1 MRKNSLV
8 MAGAFALVLVA
19 ALIFSMSSVS
29 PDTAM
34 AAPAPAPTPVSAT
47 DSGGNN
53 AVVTFWSGEAL
64 TATGASS
71 VQNVMDFERVDLQTT
86 IDQGTTPNTV
96 TLKLQ
101 FSNDG
106 TNWIDGATVVTANV
120 ADAGAMQQYA
130 LFGRYARLYATAG
143 NSESVTVTAIGV
155 AK

>member
-19 ALIFSMSSVS
+19 ALIFSMSSVT

-101 FSNDG
+101 FSNDN
-106 TNWIDGATVVTANV
+106 TNWVDGATVVTANV

-130 LFGRYARLYATAG
+130 VFGRYARLYATAG

>member
-19 ALIFSMSSVS
+19 ALIFSMSSVA

-34 AAPAPAPTPVSAT
+34 AAPAPAPTPVSVS

-53 AVVTFWSGEAL
+53 ALVTFWSGEAL

-86 IDQGTTPNTV
+86 IDQGTTPNTI

-101 FSNDG
+101 FSNDN
-106 TNWIDGATVVTANV
+106 TNWVDGATVVTANV

-130 LFGRYARLYATAG
+130 VFGRYARLYATAG

>member
-1 MRKNSLV
+1 MRKNTLV
-8 MAGAFALVLVA
+8 MVGAIAFVLMA
-19 ALIFSMSSVS
+19 ALIFSMSAGT

-71 VQNVMDFERVDLQTT
+71 IQNVMDFERVDLQTT

>member
-19 ALIFSMSSVS
+19 ALIFSMSSVT

-71 VQNVMDFERVDLQTT
+71 VQNVMDFERV
-86 IDQGTTPNTV
+86 
-96 TLKLQ
+96 
-101 FSNDG
+101 
-106 TNWIDGATVVTANV
+106 
-120 ADAGAMQQYA
+120 AG
-130 LFGRYARLYATAG
+130 
-143 NSESVTVTAIGV
+143 
-155 AK
+155 

>member
-19 ALIFSMSSVS
+19 ALIFSMSSVA

-71 VQNVMDFERVDLQTT
+71 VQNVMDFERVDRQTT

-101 FSNDG
+101 FSNDN
-106 TNWIDGATVVTANV
+106 TNWVDGATVVTANV

-130 LFGRYARLYATAG
+130 VLGRYARLYATAG

>member
-19 ALIFSMSSVS
+19 ALIFSMSSVA

-71 VQNVMDFERVDLQTT
+71 IQNVMDFERVDLQTT

>member
-19 ALIFSMSSVS
+19 ALIFSMSSVT

>member
-1 MRKNSLV
+1 MRKNTLV

-19 ALIFSMSSVS
+19 ALIFSMSSVA

-34 AAPAPAPTPVSAT
+34 AAPAPAPTPVSVS

-53 AVVTFWSGEAL
+53 ALVTFWSGEAL

-86 IDQGTTPNTV
+86 IDQGTTPNTI

-101 FSNDG
+101 FSNDN
-106 TNWIDGATVVTANV
+106 TNWVDGATVVTANV

-130 LFGRYARLYATAG
+130 VFGRYARLYATAG

>member
-1 MRKNSLV
+1 MRKNTLV

-19 ALIFSMSSVS
+19 ALIFSMSSVA

-71 VQNVMDFERVDLQTT
+71 IQNVMDFERVDLQTT

>member
-19 ALIFSMSSVS
+19 ALIFSMSSVT

-106 TNWIDGATVVTANV
+106 TNWIDGATVVSANV

>member
-19 ALIFSMSSVS
+19 ALIFSMSSVT

-86 IDQGTTPNTV
+86 IDQGTTPNTI

-101 FSNDG
+101 FSNDN
-106 TNWIDGATVVTANV
+106 TNWVDGATVVTANV

-130 LFGRYARLYATAG
+130 VFGRYARLYATAG

>member
-106 TNWIDGATVVTANV
+106 TNWIDGATVVSANV
-120 ADAGAMQQYA
+120 ADAGSMQQYA

>member
-1 MRKNSLV
+1 MRKNTLV

-19 ALIFSMSSVS
+19 ALIFSMSSVA

-34 AAPAPAPTPVSAT
+34 AAPAPAPTPVSVS

-53 AVVTFWSGEAL
+53 ALVTFWSGEAL

-101 FSNDG
+101 FSNDN
-106 TNWIDGATVVTANV
+106 TNWVDGATVVTANV

-130 LFGRYARLYATAG
+130 VFGRYARLYATAG

>member
-1 MRKNSLV
+1 MRKNTLV

-19 ALIFSMSSVS
+19 ALIFSMSSVA

-106 TNWIDGATVVTANV
+106 TNWIDGATVVSANV

>member
-101 FSNDG
+101 FSNDN
-106 TNWIDGATVVTANV
+106 TNWVDGATVVTANV

-130 LFGRYARLYATAG
+130 VFGRYARLYATAG

>member
-71 VQNVMDFERVDLQTT
+71 VQNVMDVERVDLQTT

-106 TNWIDGATVVTANV
+106 TNWIDGATVVSANV

>member
-19 ALIFSMSSVS
+19 ALIFSMSSVT

-71 VQNVMDFERVDLQTT
+71 VQNVMDFERIDLQTT
-86 IDQGTTPNTV
+86 IDQGTTPNTI

>member
-19 ALIFSMSSVS
+19 ALIFSMSSVT

-34 AAPAPAPTPVSAT
+34 AAPMPAPTPVSAT

-86 IDQGTTPNTV
+86 IDQGTTHNTV

>member
-8 MAGAFALVLVA
+8 MVGAVALVLMA
-19 ALIFSMSSVS
+19 ALIFSMSAGT

>member
-71 VQNVMDFERVDLQTT
+71 VQNVIDFERVDLQTT

-106 TNWIDGATVVTANV
+106 TNWIDGATVVSANV

>member
-1 MRKNSLV
+1 MRKNTLV

-19 ALIFSMSSVS
+19 ALIFSMSSVA

-34 AAPAPAPTPVSAT
+34 AAPAPAPTPVSVS

-106 TNWIDGATVVTANV
+106 TNWIDGATVVSANV

>member
-101 FSNDG
+101 FSNDN
-106 TNWIDGATVVTANV
+106 TNWVDGATVVTANV
-120 ADAGAMQQYA
+120 AYAGAMQQYA
-130 LFGRYARLYATAG
+130 VFGRYARLYATAG

>member
-1 MRKNSLV
+1 MRKNTLV

-19 ALIFSMSSVS
+19 ALIFSMSSVA

-101 FSNDG
+101 FSNDN
-106 TNWIDGATVVTANV
+106 TNWVDGATVVTANV

-130 LFGRYARLYATAG
+130 VFGRYARLYATAG

>member
-1 MRKNSLV
+1 MRKNTLV

-19 ALIFSMSSVS
+19 ALIFSMSSVA

-71 VQNVMDFERVDLQTT
+71 IQNVMDFERVDLQTT

-106 TNWIDGATVVTANV
+106 TNWIDGATVVSANV

>member
-1 MRKNSLV
+1 MRKNTLV

-19 ALIFSMSSVS
+19 ALIFSMSSVA

-34 AAPAPAPTPVSAT
+34 AAPAPAPTPVSVS

-53 AVVTFWSGEAL
+53 ALVTFWSGEAL

>member
-106 TNWIDGATVVTANV
+106 TNWIDGATVVSANV

>member
-1 MRKNSLV
+1 MRKNTLV

-19 ALIFSMSSVS
+19 ALIFSMSSVA